1 MKGIYK
7 NIEIVYFVCVF
18 VVLEIISRVVFEEN
32 YIYQGLF
39 ITYQPWQT

>member
-7 NIEIVYFVCVF
+7 NIEIFYFVYVCGVGN
-18 VVLEIISRVVFEEN
+18 LVFEEN